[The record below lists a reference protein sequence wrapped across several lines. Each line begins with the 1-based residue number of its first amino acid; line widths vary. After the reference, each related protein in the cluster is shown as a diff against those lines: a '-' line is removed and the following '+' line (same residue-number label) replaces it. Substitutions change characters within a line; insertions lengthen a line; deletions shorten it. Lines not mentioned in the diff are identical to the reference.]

1 MSAGWGQL
9 SLKDK
14 RPLVAPAVLDPSW
27 RRDGQI
33 EGDSKMLIV
42 LMGLG
47 QRQVGPGERS
57 AQSMVLLSDGSGGVQ
72 GR

>member
-1 MSAGWGQL
+1 M
-9 SLKDK
+9 
-14 RPLVAPAVLDPSW
+14 APAVLDSSW

-33 EGDSKMLIV
+33 EGDRRKFIV

-47 QRQVGPGERS
+47 QRQVGPEERS
-57 AQSMVLLSDGSGGVQ
+57 VLSMVLPSDGSGWVQ

>member
-1 MSAGWGQL
+1 MGAGWGQL
-9 SLKDK
+9 SFKDK

-33 EGDSKMLIV
+33 EGDTKMFIV

-47 QRQVGPGERS
+47 QRQVRPGERS
-57 AQSMVLLSDGSGGVQ
+57 AQSMVLLSDGSRGVQ